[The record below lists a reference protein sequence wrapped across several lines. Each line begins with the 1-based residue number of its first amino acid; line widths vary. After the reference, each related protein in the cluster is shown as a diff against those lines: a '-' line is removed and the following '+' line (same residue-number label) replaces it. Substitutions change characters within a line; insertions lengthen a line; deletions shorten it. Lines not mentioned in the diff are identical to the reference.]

1 MADQHARA
9 GREACPRQH
18 GVRVPASVPPELGVF
33 HSRVPSGP
41 LGQVG
46 QCAPFPA
53 LCSVCSSCR
62 GERLFFL
69 LHFSNKERKIESPPL
84 PFAEGRVCLCV
95 CFRRGRLVR
104 MWQYRQQ
111 LALCKPARE
120 VWYHLFFHL
129 RSRRGPSLKPKG
141 TALLSAAPDLA
152 VSLLVFVSRSTRIKQ
167 SIPAQN

>member
-1 MADQHARA
+1 MPALVVRRVHASTASVSLLLCLLSWASSTRA
-9 GREACPRQH
+9 PRQ
-18 GVRVPASVPPELGVF
+18 GPSVKLASVLPFLP
-33 HSRVPSGP
+33 
-41 LGQVG
+41 
-46 QCAPFPA
+46 CAQFVAPA
-53 LCSVCSSCR
+53 EERGFSFCYTSVTRR
-62 GERLFFL
+62 GR
-69 LHFSNKERKIESPPL
+69 SKKPTSAPPL

>member
-1 MADQHARA
+1 MPALVVRRVHAST
-9 GREACPRQH
+9 

-69 LHFSNKERKIESPPL
+69 LHFSNKERKMESPPL